1 MDCLVNENVEKDNR
15 RYRHDLES
23 LKGYYF
29 SQPCYECGEMIQ
41 GLQNFHIIRKP
52 DNIGDIA
59 FVCNKCFNVNKC
71 KYCKPITH
79 IHLEVIAKRPVE
91 EEV

>member
-1 MDCLVNENVEKDNR
+1 MDYLVNEDVEKVNR
-15 RYRHDLES
+15 RYHHDLES

-29 SQPCYECGEMIQ
+29 SQPCYECGEIIQ
-41 GLQNFHIIRKP
+41 GIQNFHPIRKP
-52 DNIGDIA
+52 DNSGVA
-59 FVCNKCFNVNKC
+59 FVCNKCFDANKC

-79 IHLEVIAKRPVE
+79 IHLEFTANRPVE